1 MRWLCATSAPLHVF
15 YANGARKGQMKASE
29 EEVRK
34 EKARVQRNTR
44 SKCKKRGLEPWKC

>member
-29 EEVRK
+29 EEVRE

-44 SKCKKRGLEPWKC
+44 TKCKKRGLEPWKC